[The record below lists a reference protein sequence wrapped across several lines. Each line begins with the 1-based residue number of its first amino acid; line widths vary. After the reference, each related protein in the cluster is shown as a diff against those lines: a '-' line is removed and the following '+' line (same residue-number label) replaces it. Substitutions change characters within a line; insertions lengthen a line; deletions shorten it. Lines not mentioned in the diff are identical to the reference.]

1 MPLKFLFPEQNHLPL
16 TMSKTRIFH
25 DIPFIGDKATQF
37 DSIPNNTIN
46 IPTIGHEAT
55 LLVVSLSMVP
65 RPADPI
71 GACVDDL

>member
-1 MPLKFLFPEQNHLPL
+1 MELEGFLELHCGAKGGESQGGGGVDEK
-16 TMSKTRIFH
+16 SGGI
-25 DIPFIGDKATQF
+25 